1 MLQTFCYRV
10 TIRLQRPAAA
20 RFLCLLL
27 SRIAFPSRSSDSFP
41 GRDSTSAA
49 TPFSGDCP
57 KEYIKGSS
65 GKWSDATWT
74 HGKQLEQLLQQDT
87 TLRGDNR
94 LFEAHADIR
103 LAAMET
109 TMNNASPWTHFL
121 LISPGVMSWRSV
133 VFCCL
138 PCSRSAIRA
147 TARRLLLV
155 VKVVFVVFPN
165 SVGRIGNSTN
175 PITRFSGRTFILW
188 PGRSQTAVRL
198 PRGC

>member
-1 MLQTFCYRV
+1 MDAEVAPTAGSV
-10 TIRLQRPAAA
+10 VSAI
-20 RFLCLLL
+20 
-27 SRIAFPSRSSDSFP
+27 SHEPSDQQKR
-41 GRDSTSAA
+41 
-49 TPFSGDCP
+49 
-57 KEYIKGSS
+57 GSS

-155 VKVVFVVFPN
+155 VKVVFVVFPISRTYWQQHKPYHSIFRKN
-165 SVGRIGNSTN
+165 QKRGLQMKSSHFSCQYYYHYVTCMGLEPMTPTLKVLCST
-175 PITRFSGRTFILW
+175 S
-188 PGRSQTAVRL
+188 
-198 PRGC
+198 

>member
-1 MLQTFCYRV
+1 MDAEVAPTAGSV
-10 TIRLQRPAAA
+10 VSAI
-20 RFLCLLL
+20 
-27 SRIAFPSRSSDSFP
+27 SHEPSDQQKR
-41 GRDSTSAA
+41 
-49 TPFSGDCP
+49 
-57 KEYIKGSS
+57 GSS

-165 SVGRIGNSTN
+165 SAGRIGNSTN
-175 PITRFSGRTFILW
+175 PITRFSGRTKKEDFK
-188 PGRSQTAVRL
+188 RSPLISLANTITTM
-198 PRGC
+198 

>member
-1 MLQTFCYRV
+1 MFVNSSGAKLRRRCYKLFAIALQYGYNAP
-10 TIRLQRPAAA
+10 RPSFLPFLLA
-20 RFLCLLL
+20 R
-27 SRIAFPSRSSDSFP
+27 ITFPSRSSDPFP

-121 LISPGVMSWRSV
+121 LISPGVMSWRSL

-138 PCSRSAIRA
+138 PCSRIAIRA
-147 TARRLLLV
+147 KRVGCYLL
-155 VKVVFVVFPN
+155 
-165 SVGRIGNSTN
+165 
-175 PITRFSGRTFILW
+175 
-188 PGRSQTAVRL
+188 
-198 PRGC
+198 

>member
-1 MLQTFCYRV
+1 MDAEVAPTAGSV
-10 TIRLQRPAAA
+10 VSAI
-20 RFLCLLL
+20 
-27 SRIAFPSRSSDSFP
+27 SHEPSGQQKR
-41 GRDSTSAA
+41 
-49 TPFSGDCP
+49 
-57 KEYIKGSS
+57 GSS

-103 LAAMET
+103 LAAIET

-165 SVGRIGNSTN
+165 SAGRIGNSTN
-175 PITRFSGRTFILW
+175 PITRFSGRTRSKREGERFRPPRAGSRA
-188 PGRSQTAVRL
+188 PGEPPRRRRSGR
-198 PRGC
+198 

>member
-1 MLQTFCYRV
+1 MDAEV
-10 TIRLQRPAAA
+10 
-20 RFLCLLL
+20 
-27 SRIAFPSRSSDSFP
+27 
-41 GRDSTSAA
+41 AA
-49 TPFSGDCP
+49 TAGSVVSAISHEPSDQQ
-57 KEYIKGSS
+57 KRGSS

-165 SVGRIGNSTN
+165 SAGRIGNSTN
-175 PITRFSGRTFILW
+175 PITRFSGRTEKRTSNEVLSFLLSIL
-188 PGRSQTAVRL
+188 L
-198 PRGC
+198 PLCDLYGARTHDPNIKSVVLYQLS